1 MITACGSILG
11 CSYAEGCRRK
21 VRVLGTVLGG
31 PKSRCAD
38 AGNLRGGS
46 TSPHGTRAPLGTP
59 GPGARC
65 RVQESAEPLA
75 PQTPGQFWCQESQLS
90 RRWTGVLWA
99 GQTDHSEFSICLFNI
114 FFNRGKIHVT

>member
-38 AGNLRGGS
+38 AGNLTGRQYQ
-46 TSPHGTRAPLGTP
+46 SPWDQGPLGNS
-59 GPGARC
+59 GPWGTVPRA
-65 RVQESAEPLA
+65 
-75 PQTPGQFWCQESQLS
+75 
-90 RRWTGVLWA
+90 GV
-99 GQTDHSEFSICLFNI
+99 G
-114 FFNRGKIHVT
+114 